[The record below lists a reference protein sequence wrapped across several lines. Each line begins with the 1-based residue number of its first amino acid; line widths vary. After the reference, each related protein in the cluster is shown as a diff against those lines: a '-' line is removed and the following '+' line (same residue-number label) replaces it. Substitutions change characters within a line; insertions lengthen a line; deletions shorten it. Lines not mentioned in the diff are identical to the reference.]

1 MAYSMYITVAFF
13 ARVDAGVVRVS
24 SESIIFFYFE
34 FGLRIRRLPP
44 GTYFVRTPRGLPGRG
59 TSEAKPSSELGVVMN
74 LAVPPLAPCQEAH
87 LPMSDTPNRPFC

>member
-1 MAYSMYITVAFF
+1 MIATPLPLILF
-13 ARVDAGVVRVS
+13 AHG
-24 SESIIFFYFE
+24 SIDFCIFSVNDRIFFFFE

-59 TSEAKPSSELGVVMN
+59 TSEAKPSHSELGVVMN

-87 LPMSDTPNRPFC
+87 LPMPDTPNRPFC